1 MGASE
6 DEIKKCFTA
15 IGYGAKTENPYFST
29 LNEILWIRTRVD
41 QFLNDSFVKPFIE
54 ELKRCREIILENQV
68 RAGFKLKKRQ
78 QFALQ
83 IQMVEVMMLQEMVRF
98 AQQENIGIK
107 AIKHDAI
114 LLDEKIDHR
123 DMEDHVKNVMSLNI
137 RIDEKR
143 IE

>member
-1 MGASE
+1 MSLYAREITISTS
-6 DEIKKCFTA
+6 EIKYLF
-15 IGYGAKTENPYFST
+15 N
-29 LNEILWIRTRVD
+29 
-41 QFLNDSFVKPFIE
+41 
-54 ELKRCREIILENQV
+54 
-68 RAGFKLKKRQ
+68 GFRLKKRQ

-98 AQQENIGIK
+98 AQQENIGIR

-123 DMEDHVKNVMSLNI
+123 DMEDHVKNVISLNI
-137 RIDEKR
+137 RIGEER